1 MKFEYDDI
9 KYLIYFAEISNE
21 DFCKEMNE
29 PFKKLSIENQVL
41 YRDYIIKITNNI
53 EKLEDKQAQKL
64 YELIIWT
71 KKVTDQVEMLYYLKR
86 IYQYSKSLAFHKKDY
101 IKNICNYEFEKY
113 LEDFNFKSVE
123 LVKEAIMLDF
133 TLNKF
138 ESEYW
143 LFYPIEERQNLSY
156 ASDDDYIKDNGF
168 WQFNIWT
175 QQQVEQEYI
184 DYVFEKFYEE
194 IKNKFSSKL
203 N

>member
-29 PFKKLSIENQVL
+29 PFKKLSIESQVL
-41 YRDYIIKITNNI
+41 YREYIIKITNNI

-101 IKNICNYEFEKY
+101 IKSICNYEFEKY

-123 LVKEAIMLDF
+123 LVKEIIMLDF

-143 LFYPIEERQNLSY
+143 LFYSIEERQNLSY

-168 WQFNIWT
+168 WQFDIWT
-175 QQQVEQEYI
+175 KQQVEQEYI

-194 IKNKFSSKL
+194 IKNKFSRKL

>member
-9 KYLIYFAEISNE
+9 KYLTFFTEISNE

-41 YRDYIIKITNNI
+41 YRDYIIKINNNI
-53 EKLEDKQAQKL
+53 EELENKQAQKL

-86 IYQYSKSLAFHKKDY
+86 IYQYSKSLVFHKKDY
-101 IKNICNYEFEKY
+101 IKSICNYEFEKY

-123 LVKEAIMLDF
+123 LVKEIIMLDF

-143 LFYPIEERQNLSY
+143 LFYSIEERQNLSY
-156 ASDDDYIKDNGF
+156 ASDDDYIKDDGF
-168 WQFNIWT
+168 WQFDIWT
-175 QQQVEQEYI
+175 QQEVEQEYI

>member
-9 KYLIYFAEISNE
+9 KYLISFAEISNE

-71 KKVTDQVEMLYYLKR
+71 KKIADQVEMLYYLKR

-101 IKNICNYEFEKY
+101 IKSICNYEFEKY

-138 ESEYW
+138 KSEYW
-143 LFYPIEERQNLSY
+143 LFYSIEERQNLSY
-156 ASDDDYIKDNGF
+156 ASDDDYIKDNSF